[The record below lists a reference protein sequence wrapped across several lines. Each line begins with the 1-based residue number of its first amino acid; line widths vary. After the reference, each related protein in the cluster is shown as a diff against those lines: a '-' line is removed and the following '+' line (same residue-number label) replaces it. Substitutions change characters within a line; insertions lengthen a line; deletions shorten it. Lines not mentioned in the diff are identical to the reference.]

1 MAKLTIID
9 NQDVTLYYHEE
20 TQIVHHEPH
29 PFIKGDTFREAL
41 LCGLD
46 LIKNNGAKK
55 WLSDDRQN
63 GALTPADTDWA
74 ITVWSPQV
82 IQAGWKYWAIV
93 LPEMVVGQLNM
104 KRFAKDYAQKGVTVE
119 LFTYPDAA
127 LKWLEEVK

>member
-20 TQIVHHEPH
+20 TQIVHHELH
-29 PFIKGDTFREAL
+29 KFIKGDTFREAL
-41 LCGLD
+41 LRGLD

-93 LPEMVVGQLNM
+93 LPEVVVGQLNM

-119 LFTYPDAA
+119 LFTDPDAA